1 MIPIQ
6 TLAEFLRGN
15 IDLSTGTYRALLLKD
30 TTAYTPDA
38 TAHTFVSDV
47 VDNGTTAEEYDDTNY
62 ARVDVTGLS
71 VTEDTTDAE
80 AVFDADDLVW
90 SALGSNTGGQTVQAV
105 ILYEQVG
112 GDDTTPADDRII
124 RVWDD
129 STESALPKQTN
140 GEDFTW
146 EINAEGVLNLT
157 P

>member
-38 TAHTFVSDV
+38 TAHAASDV